1 MTAQRHPTGHGE
13 GNDLF
18 AGLGKWCVRHRRSIV
33 IVWAVVFAV
42 LGSMAP
48 RLGDELT
55 SGGFEIRGSDSQ
67 RVPQITRSKFSAE
80 YASGLSAVIETRPD
94 TSDAAA
100 AIRAATDR
108 VRRVALRYPDLVRA
122 VDPVRIAPNGKTGV
136 VLIGLHRTLDEVLRK
151 ADPIL
156 NDLAATT
163 GQGTDIRITG
173 GAAVFRDFDAVNERD
188 LRRSELIQMPLVLA
202 ILLFVVGSV
211 LAAGLPILASAVAMI
226 TTLGALWFAAR
237 SIDLTIYVKNI
248 VPLIGI
254 GVSVDYSLFIVTRFR
269 EELAEGY
276 DVPDAV
282 VRTSATAG
290 RAVFF
295 SGLTV
300 IVALAG
306 MAAVRVP
313 IFTAFAVGATTV
325 VGAAMATALTLVPAL
340 LALLGRRLAPARSTR
355 ALLGAASSGRMER
368 FAERVMRTPARS
380 LALGTAVLLVLAAP
394 VTVMRL
400 GSSGSSAIP
409 KSMPS
414 IRAAQTIAE
423 IASPGAVAP
432 IRIVIDGHGTP
443 PRLALVTA
451 LAREVQRDPAV
462 IATTAPRRSD
472 DGTFMVFE
480 TIAAFH
486 EDDHRSHE
494 LVRRLRESVL
504 PAALGSSGDAAYV
517 GGAPAQNA
525 DFIDTVSGRLPL
537 VIALVMLL
545 TFIVLTI
552 LFRSIILPLK
562 AIVITLL
569 SAVASYGV
577 LVAVF
582 QWGWLS
588 GLLGFQSLGHV
599 TAWVPPFLFCL
610 LFGLSMDYEVFLIT
624 RIRERLD
631 TTDDQ
636 RAAIAWGIG
645 RSGRIITAA
654 ALIMVVVFLS
664 FVTNRLIPVKE
675 AALGM
680 AVAVILDATIVRM
693 VLVPSFM
700 ALAGRWNWWL
710 PRWLDRLLAGR
721 SPAGSA

>member
-1 MTAQRHPTGHGE
+1 M
-13 GNDLF
+13 L
-18 AGLGKWCVRHRRSIV
+18 
-33 IVWAVVFAV
+33 VWAIVFAV
-42 LGSMAP
+42 LGAMAP

-67 RVPQITRSKFSAE
+67 RVPQITRSEFSAE
-80 YASGLSAVIETRPD
+80 YASGLSAVIETRDD
-94 TSDAAA
+94 TTDPAA
-100 AIRAATDR
+100 AIRAATER
-108 VRRVALRYPDLVRA
+108 VRRVANRYPDLVRA
-122 VDPVRIAPNGKTGV
+122 VDPVRIAPNGKIGV
-136 VLIGLHRTLDEVLRK
+136 VLIGLHRTLDEVLRQ

-188 LRRSELIQMPLVLA
+188 LRRSELIQVPLVLA
-202 ILLFVVGSV
+202 ILLLVVGSV
-211 LAAGLPILASAVAMI
+211 LAAGLPLLASAVAMI
-226 TTLGALWFAAR
+226 TTLGALSFAAR
-237 SIDLTIYVKNI
+237 SVDLTIYVKNI

-269 EELAEGY
+269 EELADGH
-276 DVPDAV
+276 DVADAV

-325 VGAAMATALTLVPAL
+325 VAAAMATALTMVPAL
-340 LALLGRRLAPARSTR
+340 LAILGRRLAPARSAR
-355 ALLGAASSGRMER
+355 ALLGSASSRWMER
-368 FAERVMRTPARS
+368 FAERVMRRPGRS
-380 LALGTAVLLVLAAP
+380 LALGTIVLLVLAAP

-414 IRAAQTIAE
+414 IRAAQTIAA

-432 IRIVIDGHGTP
+432 IRIVVDGHGTP
-443 PRLALVTA
+443 PSLALVRA
-451 LAREVQRDPAV
+451 MARDVQRDPGV
-462 IATTAPRRSD
+462 IAVTEPRRSD

-480 TIAAFH
+480 TVAAFH
-486 EDDHRSHE
+486 EDDRRSHE

-504 PAALGSSGDAAYV
+504 PAALATSRDSAYV

-525 DFIDTVSGRLPL
+525 DFIETVSGRLPL

-552 LFRSIILPLK
+552 LFRSVVLPLK
-562 AIVITLL
+562 AIVMTLL
-569 SAVASYGV
+569 SALASYGV

-680 AVAVILDATIVRM
+680 AVAVILDATVVRM

-710 PRWLDRLLAGR
+710 PAWLDQRLPGS
-721 SPAGSA
+721 SPVPSSLR